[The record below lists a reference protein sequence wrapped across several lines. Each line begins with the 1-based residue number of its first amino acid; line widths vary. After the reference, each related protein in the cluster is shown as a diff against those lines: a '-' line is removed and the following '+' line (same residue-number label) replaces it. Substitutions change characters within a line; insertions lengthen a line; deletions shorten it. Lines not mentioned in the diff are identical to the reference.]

1 MNALKSIY
9 VCVLPGEEIEMKKA
23 KDDEIYT
30 ELFLSFSDKAERWI
44 KRSLLVLLAA
54 LCLFQLLLRIPEL
67 RYVLASA
74 DKYEGVPIHREQ
86 RN

>member
-1 MNALKSIY
+1 MCAAR
-9 VCVLPGEEIEMKKA
+9 EEIEMKKA

-30 ELFLSFSDKAERWI
+30 ELFLSFSDKVERWI

-67 RYVLASA
+67 RYVLATA

-86 RN
+86 GN

>member
-1 MNALKSIY
+1 
-9 VCVLPGEEIEMKKA
+9 MKKA
-23 KDDEIYT
+23 KDNEIYT

-44 KRSLLVLLAA
+44 KWSLLVLLAA